1 MAVNDFRQVIA
12 SNACLSFLNKSS
24 KSIHFLTE
32 ELKKGMAKE
41 DFYKQNTIPEGF
53 SEVIKTSPS
62 PSEIPEFIGPYKIEN
77 LLEKGGMSLLYL
89 GIHPDSKEPTTIKVL
104 LPRFLS
110 HPDVVQRF
118 LIEAE
123 IIAMTD
129 HPNIVKLYGHGEW
142 EGGLYIAMEFIQGI
156 SLRQTLFESP
166 ISLKKALEIII
177 DIAYALCHLHT
188 HGVIHR
194 DLKPENILI
203 TDSGQIK
210 VIDFGIAQLLTEKGS
225 KKASPTQRLIGT
237 PIYMSPEQRENPESV
252 SYPSDIYS
260 LGIIFYELVLGKL
273 SHGQIHLSL
282 MPKGLQKIL
291 TKTLQP
297 RPEDRYHD
305 IVDFITDVSAY
316 LHSTNLDKEKKA
328 GDQLSEISESLRNI
342 QEILVPIGPPQWPG
356 IEVGLNSLK
365 GFNIFGIYY
374 DFLSFYDGTFG
385 IVIVESSAKGAEGII
400 YTAMVKGMIQALIK
414 ETNKPLDLAKML
426 NRLLIND
433 KIDEMFAFSFLS
445 LRPEENKIDYLSCGY
460 SNLWKVHGENKKPI
474 QIKNKNIALG
484 IDPEAEFTE
493 ITSSW
498 EVDDCLIMGSF
509 ITDQASEF
517 FFEKV
522 IQENIGY
529 SSPQKI
535 VNAILRKAK
544 LSLSKS
550 SQQRTLS
557 LISLMRRQI

>member
-1 MAVNDFRQVIA
+1 M
-12 SNACLSFLNKSS
+12 
-24 KSIHFLTE
+24 T
-32 ELKKGMAKE
+32 KE
-41 DFYKQNTIPEGF
+41 DFYKQNTLPEG
-53 SEVIKTSPS
+53 SSKNLKVPLRLQ
-62 PSEIPEFIGPYKIEN
+62 EIPAMIGPYKIES

-89 GIHPDSKEPTTIKVL
+89 GLHPETKEPTTIKVL
-104 LPRFLS
+104 LPKFLS

-118 LIEAE
+118 LTEAE

-156 SLRQTLFESP
+156 SLRQALLQSP
-166 ISLKKALEIII
+166 ISLKRALEIVI

-203 TDSGQIK
+203 TDSGEVK
-210 VIDFGIAQLLTEKGS
+210 VIDFGIAQLLAEKGT
-225 KKASPTQRLIGT
+225 KETPATQRLIGT

-297 RPEDRYHD
+297 RPQDRYHD

-316 LHSTNLDKEKKA
+316 LNSANLDKEKKV
-328 GDQLSEISESLRNI
+328 GDQLSEISENLRNV
-342 QEILVPIGPPQWPG
+342 QEILVPSGPPNWPG

-365 GFNIFGIYY
+365 GLNSFGIYY
-374 DFLSFYDGTFG
+374 DFLSFRDGSYG
-385 IVIVESSAKGAEGII
+385 VIIVESSAKGAEGII
-400 YTAMVKGMIQALIK
+400 YIAMIKGMIQTITQK
-414 ETNKPLDLAKML
+414 VNDPIDLAKTL
-426 NRLLIND
+426 NLLLINS
-433 KIDEMFAFSFLS
+433 KIDEIFAFSFLS
-445 LRPEENKIDYLSCGY
+445 LLPKQNKLHYISCGY
-460 SNLWKVHGENKKPI
+460 SNLWKIQAETRRVI
-474 QIKNKNIALG
+474 QIQNRNIALG
-484 IDPEAEFTE
+484 IDLESQFTQVS
-493 ITSSW
+493 TSW
-498 EVDDCLIMGSF
+498 EVDDCLILGSF
-509 ITDQASEF
+509 TAGQTEESNED
-517 FFEKV
+517 FFEKA
-522 IQENIGY
+522 IKENAGNF
-529 SSPQKI
+529 SPQKI
-535 VNAILRKAK
+535 VDIILRKAK
-544 LSLSKS
+544 LKLSKS

-557 LISLMRRQI
+557 LIGIALRNA

>member
-1 MAVNDFRQVIA
+1 
-12 SNACLSFLNKSS
+12 
-24 KSIHFLTE
+24 
-32 ELKKGMAKE
+32 MAKE
-41 DFYKQNTIPEGF
+41 DFYKQNTLPEGLSQVF
-53 SEVIKTSPS
+53 KASPR
-62 PSEIPEFIGPYKIEN
+62 PSEIPKMIGPYKIEN

-89 GIHPDSKEPTTIKVL
+89 GVHPDTKEPTTIKVL
-104 LPRFLS
+104 LPRYLS

-118 LIEAE
+118 LTEAE
-123 IIAMTD
+123 IIAMSD

-142 EGGLYIAMEFIQGI
+142 EGGLYIAMEFVQGI
-156 SLRQTLFESP
+156 SLRQALLQSP
-166 ISLKKALEIII
+166 ISLKRALEIII

-203 TDSGQIK
+203 TDTGEVK
-210 VIDFGIAQLLTEKGS
+210 VIDFGIAQLLTEKSS
-225 KKASPTQRLIGT
+225 KESTVTQRLIGT

-297 RPEDRYHD
+297 RAQDRYHD

-316 LHSTNLDKEKKA
+316 LNSTNLDKEKKA
-328 GDQLSEISESLRNI
+328 GDQLSEISENLKNV
-342 QEILVPIGPPQWPG
+342 QEILVPSGPPHWPG

-365 GFNIFGIYY
+365 GLNIFGIYY
-374 DFLSFYDGTFG
+374 DFLTFSDGTFG
-385 IVIVESSAKGAEGII
+385 VIIVESSAKGAEGII
-400 YTAMVKGMIQALIK
+400 YTAMVKGMIQTLLK
-414 ETNKPLDLAKML
+414 QTNKPIELAKAL
-426 NRLLIND
+426 NHLLIHD

-445 LRPEENKIDYLSCGY
+445 LRPQENTLNYLSCGY
-460 SNLWKVHGENKKPI
+460 SNLWKIPVQTNKVV

-484 IDPEAEFTE
+484 IDPDAEFSE
-493 ITSSW
+493 ITTSW
-498 EVDDCLIMGSF
+498 ELDDCLIISSF
-509 ITDQASEF
+509 ISDADHENPEV
-517 FFEKV
+517 FFEKI
-522 IQENIGY
+522 IQENA
-529 SSPQKI
+529 SNQSPQKI
-535 VNAILRKAK
+535 IDSILRKAK

-557 LISLMRRQI
+557 LIGLVRRGI